1 MARVC
6 EFCEKKTASGGMVAR
21 RGLAKKDGGVGLR
34 CTGRSFR
41 KFKPNLQKVRAL
53 VGGKVVRVRLC
64 TKCLKAG
71 RVTKAVRGRTQAARK
86 AG

>member
-6 EFCEKKTASGGMVAR
+6 AFCEKKTASGGMVAR

-41 KFKPNLQKVRAL
+41 KFKPNIQKVRAL
-53 VGGKVVRVRLC
+53 VAGQVVRVRLC

-71 RVTKAVRGRTQAARK
+71 RVVKAVRGRAKAA
-86 AG
+86 G